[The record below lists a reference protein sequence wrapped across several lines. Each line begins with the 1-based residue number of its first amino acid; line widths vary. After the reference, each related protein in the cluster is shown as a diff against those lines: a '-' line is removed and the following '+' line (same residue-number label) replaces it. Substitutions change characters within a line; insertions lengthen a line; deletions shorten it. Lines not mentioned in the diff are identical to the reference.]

1 MVRVKSQNITFLATR
16 IGRFSISIDSAWFL
30 DNAVCVVAYKMT
42 STNTSGLFGR
52 VGEFNVERETFSA
65 YVERMEMF
73 FTANNIVET
82 TGEGSAAANQLVAN
96 RKRAIFLTEVG
107 PEAYSTLSNLLA
119 PAKPKDTLFTDIVRI
134 LEKHYNPKPLEIAQ
148 SFHFG
153 TRNQKSEE
161 SVSDYVL
168 ALKKLAVHCNYGEY
182 LNRALRDRFVCGLN
196 NPKIQNKLLNTEDLT
211 FEKACSIAKTME
223 MADRNTH
230 EFHPSRSDTIEVNK
244 LTEHG
249 RENINKNT
257 EQLSCPRCGG
267 SHSGQSCKFKSAR
280 CYKCSKVGHL
290 ASVCRSKDE
299 RKKGRVH
306 KVHVSESG
314 NDECENDDEL
324 GIYCLYSLDQN
335 RPNRNRYTVE
345 MIINGKLCMMELD
358 TAADFSIMS
367 KSEYLERFADEPL
380 TPSQITLKTY
390 TGEVLDVSGEMH
402 CDIVYNGKQY
412 CLPILVANYDAKPTL
427 LGKNWLRHIK
437 IEWGEIFCSSKGD
450 ALSADSQLNDLLSKH
465 SELFTESYEGM
476 KGLEAH
482 ITMRNDARP
491 TFVKARR
498 VPYALKE
505 QVERELDKLEKNGV
519 IKKTD
524 RSCWASPVVVVPK
537 ADGTVRICGDYKST
551 INQSVEDEQ
560 YVLPTTQ
567 DLYTA
572 LVGSKVFSKLDLSHA
587 YAQLNV
593 DKESQEYLTIATHKG
608 LYSYLK
614 LPYGVKSSPKIFQAK
629 MDQILLGVEKCVCK
643 QDDILI
649 GGNDWQENLK
659 ILADVLDRL
668 HKYNLHLK
676 LPKCE
681 FLKPEVVYLGLRIS
695 ADGLQPVEEKI
706 NAVKRAPAPQNVSE
720 LRSFLG
726 MVQYYHSFL
735 PGLATILAP
744 LHRLLQKNVR
754 WEWTNDCQKA
764 FEACKEGLTSDSLLV
779 HYDLN
784 RTLRLACDASSYGLG
799 AVLSHVMEDGQE
811 RPIAY
816 ASRTLSSSE
825 KNYAQIEREA
835 LSIIFGVKKFHQFLY
850 GRKFTLVTDH
860 QPLLTILGPKTAIP
874 PLAAARMQRWAIVL
888 SAYDYQIEY
897 RSSAKHS
904 NCDALSRLPH
914 EDSKIGS
921 ESEIYSLSAIDKD
934 FPITAMDIGKATL
947 QDPVLSKVHDWVMM
961 GWPEASTEDFRPYH
975 TRRNELSCEQNCIL
989 WGSRVIMPQ
998 ALRGK
1003 MLKELH
1009 WEHPGV
1015 CAMKALARTCV
1026 WWPKMDEEIEREIKL
1041 CSVCQNVRSSP
1052 PSAPLIP
1059 WKWATRPFQRIHIDF
1074 CQKGSDYFLVVIDSH
1089 SKWIEVQHM
1098 TSITTEKTINELRL
1112 IFAQHGLPEEVV
1124 SDNGPQ
1130 FVSNEFAEFMH
1141 KNGIKHTLTPP
1152 YHPQSNG
1159 AAERA
1164 VRVVK
1169 EALVKQVLEGNKS
1182 RSIKHR
1188 LADFLLRYRTTPH
1201 STTGAMPAE
1210 LLMRRRL
1217 RTRLSL
1223 VKPDLAQTIESKQNK
1238 QKKYKDFKSHQDR
1251 LFVENDIVRVRNT
1264 QASSNT
1270 ERWILGRVVKVC
1282 GPRTYL
1288 VKTGH
1293 KTRYV
1298 HVDHLIKAHDKV
1310 PDEIGELDIPVPELC
1325 DQSNL
1330 GIDQGQSSTSVPQ
1343 PPDNFSDEN
1352 NEPNSSVNEGHVNT
1366 PSPAVLRR
1374 SERVRKP
1381 VVRLNL

>member
-1 MVRVKSQNITFLATR
+1 MANIL
-16 IGRFSISIDSAWFL
+16 
-30 DNAVCVVAYKMT
+30 
-42 STNTSGLFGR
+42 
-52 VGEFNVERETFSA
+52 
-65 YVERMEMF
+65 
-73 FTANNIVET
+73 
-82 TGEGSAAANQLVAN
+82 NQ
-96 RKRAIFLTEVG
+96 
-107 PEAYSTLSNLLA
+107 Y
-119 PAKPKDTLFTDIVRI
+119 
-134 LEKHYNPKPLEIAQ
+134 
-148 SFHFG
+148 
-153 TRNQKSEE
+153 
-161 SVSDYVL
+161 
-168 ALKKLAVHCNYGEY
+168 
-182 LNRALRDRFVCGLN
+182 
-196 NPKIQNKLLNTEDLT
+196 
-211 FEKACSIAKTME
+211 
-223 MADRNTH
+223 
-230 EFHPSRSDTIEVNK
+230 
-244 LTEHG
+244 
-249 RENINKNT
+249 
-257 EQLSCPRCGG
+257 
-267 SHSGQSCKFKSAR
+267 CKFKSAK

-290 ASVCRSKDE
+290 ASVCRSKDD
-299 RKKGRVH
+299 RKKGRVQ

-314 NDECENDDEL
+314 NNDCENDDEL
-324 GIYCLYSLDQN
+324 GIYFLYSLDQN
-335 RPNRNRYTVE
+335 RPNHHRYTLE
-345 MIINGKLCMMELD
+345 MKINGKPCMMELD

-367 KSEYLERFADEPL
+367 KGEYFEKFADKPL
-380 TPSQITLKTY
+380 TPSQVTLKTY
-390 TGEVLDVSGEMH
+390 TGEVLEVLGEMY
-402 CDIVYNGKQY
+402 CDIVYKGKQY
-412 CLPILVANYDAKPTL
+412 SLPILVANYDAKPTL
-427 LGKNWLRHIK
+427 LGKSWLRHIK
-437 IEWGEIFCSSKGD
+437 LEWGEIFCIPKGD
-450 ALSADSQLNDLLSKH
+450 ALNADSQLNDLLSKH

-476 KGLEAH
+476 RGLEAH
-482 ITMRNDARP
+482 ITMRDDTRP
-491 TFVKARR
+491 VFVKARR

-505 QVERELDKLEKNGV
+505 QVERELDKLERNGV
-519 IKKTD
+519 IKKTEK
-524 RSCWASPVVVVPK
+524 SCWASPIVVVPK
-537 ADGTVRICGDYKST
+537 ADNTVRICGDYKST

-649 GGNDWQENLK
+649 GGNDWQENLR

-668 HKYNLHLK
+668 HRYNLHLK

-695 ADGLQPVEEKI
+695 AEGLQPVEEKI
-706 NAVKRAPAPQNVSE
+706 NAVKRAPAPQNVNE

-735 PGLATILAP
+735 PGLASILAP

-754 WEWTNDCQKA
+754 WEWSDDCKKA

-784 RTLRLACDASSYGLG
+784 RKLRLACDASSYGLG

-921 ESEIYSLSAIDKD
+921 ESEIYTLSAIDRD
-934 FPITAMDIGKATL
+934 FPITATDIGKATL
-947 QDPVLSKVHDWVMM
+947 QDPVLSKVLDWVML
-961 GWPEASTEDFRPYH
+961 GWPEAGTEDLKPYH

-989 WGSRVIMPQ
+989 WGSRVVIPQ
-998 ALRGK
+998 VFRGK

-1015 CAMKALARTCV
+1015 CAMKAIARTCI
-1026 WWPKMDEEIEREIKL
+1026 WWPKMDEEIDREVKL

-1052 PSAPLIP
+1052 PNAPLIP
-1059 WKWATRPFQRIHIDF
+1059 WKWATRPFQRIHIHF
-1074 CQKGSDYFLVVIDSH
+1074 CQKGSDFFLVVIDSH

-1141 KNGIKHTLTPP
+1141 QNGIKHILTPP

-1164 VRVVK
+1164 VRIVK
-1169 EALVKQVLEGNKS
+1169 EALVKQVLERNKS

-1188 LADFLLRYRTTPH
+1188 LADFLIRYRTTLTAPQ
-1201 STTGAMPAE
+1201 
-1210 LLMRRRL
+1210 
-1217 RTRLSL
+1217 
-1223 VKPDLAQTIESKQNK
+1223 V
-1238 QKKYKDFKSHQDR
+1238 
-1251 LFVENDIVRVRNT
+1251 
-1264 QASSNT
+1264 
-1270 ERWILGRVVKVC
+1270 
-1282 GPRTYL
+1282 
-1288 VKTGH
+1288 
-1293 KTRYV
+1293 
-1298 HVDHLIKAHDKV
+1298 
-1310 PDEIGELDIPVPELC
+1310 LC
-1325 DQSNL
+1325 Q
-1330 GIDQGQSSTSVPQ
+1330 
-1343 PPDNFSDEN
+1343 
-1352 NEPNSSVNEGHVNT
+1352 
-1366 PSPAVLRR
+1366 
-1374 SERVRKP
+1374 
-1381 VVRLNL
+1381 LNC

>member
-1 MVRVKSQNITFLATR
+1 MFVCLVFVFLSQVKLQNTTFLATR
-16 IGRFSISIDSAWFL
+16 IGRSLTSLDSAWFW
-30 DNAVCVVAYKMT
+30 DNAVCVVTYKMT

-52 VGEFNVERETFSA
+52 VGEFNVERETFRA

-82 TGEGSAAANQLVAN
+82 TGEGSAANNQLVAN
-96 RKRAIFLTEVG
+96 RKRAIFVTEVG
-107 PEAYSTLSNLLA
+107 PEVYSTLSNLLA
-119 PAKPKDTLFTDIVRI
+119 PAKPKDTLFTDIVQI

-153 TRNQKSEE
+153 TQNQKSEE
-161 SVSDYVL
+161 SVGDYVL

-211 FEKACSIAKTME
+211 FEKACSIVKTME
-223 MADRNTH
+223 MADRNTQ
-230 EFHPSRSDTIEVNK
+230 EFHPSSSDTIQVNK
-244 LTEHG
+244 LTEQG
-249 RENINKNT
+249 RENTDRKNI

-267 SHSGQSCKFKSAR
+267 SHSGQSCKFKSAK
-280 CYKCSKVGHL
+280 CYKCSKVGHI

-314 NDECENDDEL
+314 SDECESDDEL
-324 GIYCLYSLDQN
+324 GIYSLYSLDQN
-335 RPNRNRYTVE
+335 RPNHSRYTLQ
-345 MIINGKLCMMELD
+345 MKINGKPCMMELD

-367 KSEYLERFADEPL
+367 KSEYLEKFADKPL
-380 TPSQITLKTY
+380 TPSEVTLKTY
-390 TGEVLDVSGEMH
+390 TGEVLEVSGEMQ
-402 CDIVYNGKQY
+402 CDIVYKGKQY
-412 CLPILVANYDAKPTL
+412 SLPILVANYDAKPTL
-427 LGKNWLRHIK
+427 LGKNWLWHIK
-437 IEWGEIFCSSKGD
+437 LEWGEIFCIPKGD
-450 ALSADSQLNDLLSKH
+450 TLSADSQLNDLLSKH
-465 SELFTESYEGM
+465 SELFTENYEGM

-482 ITMRNDARP
+482 ITMRGDARP
-491 TFVKARR
+491 VFVKARR
-498 VPYALKE
+498 VPYTLKE
-505 QVERELDKLEKNGV
+505 QIERELDKLEKNGV

-524 RSCWASPVVVVPK
+524 RSCWASPIVVVPK
-537 ADGTVRICGDYKST
+537 ADNTVRICGDYKST
-551 INQSVEDEQ
+551 INKSVEDEQ

-572 LVGSKVFSKLDLSHA
+572 LVGSKVFSKLHLSHA
-587 YAQLNV
+587 YSQLNV

-695 ADGLQPVEEKI
+695 AEGLQPVEEKI
-706 NAVKRAPAPQNVSE
+706 NAVKQAPTPQNVSE

-744 LHRLLQKNVR
+744 LHRLLQKDVR
-754 WEWTNDCQKA
+754 WEWTADCQKA
-764 FEACKEGLTSDSLLV
+764 FEEEGLTSDSLLV

-874 PLAAARMQRWAIVL
+874 PLAAARMQRWAVVL

-914 EDSKIGS
+914 EDSKIGG

-947 QDPVLSKVHDWVMM
+947 QDPVLRKVHDWVMM
-961 GWPEASTEDFRPYH
+961 GWPEASTEDLKPYH

-989 WGSRVIMPQ
+989 WGSRVIIPQ
-998 ALRGK
+998 VFRGK

-1015 CAMKALARTCV
+1015 CAMKAIARTSI

-1059 WKWATRPFQRIHIDF
+1059 WKWATRPFQRIDINF
-1074 CQKGSDYFLVVIDSH
+1074 CQKGSDYFLVVVDSH

-1098 TSITTEKTINELRL
+1098 TSITTEKTINELGL

-1124 SDNGPQ
+1124 SGSGPQ
-1130 FVSNEFAEFMH
+1130 FVSNEFAEVMH
-1141 KNGIKHTLTPP
+1141 RNGIKHTLTPP

-1169 EALVKQVLEGNKS
+1169 EAPVKQVLEGNKS
-1182 RSIKHR
+1182 RSIKH
-1188 LADFLLRYRTTPH
+1188 T
-1201 STTGAMPAE
+1201 
-1210 LLMRRRL
+1210 RRF
-1217 RTRLSL
+1217 S
-1223 VKPDLAQTIESKQNK
+1223 
-1238 QKKYKDFKSHQDR
+1238 FKVSYHPSQHHR
-1251 LFVENDIVRVRNT
+1251 CY
-1264 QASSNT
+1264 AS
-1270 ERWILGRVVKVC
+1270 
-1282 GPRTYL
+1282 
-1288 VKTGH
+1288 
-1293 KTRYV
+1293 
-1298 HVDHLIKAHDKV
+1298 
-1310 PDEIGELDIPVPELC
+1310 
-1325 DQSNL
+1325 
-1330 GIDQGQSSTSVPQ
+1330 
-1343 PPDNFSDEN
+1343 
-1352 NEPNSSVNEGHVNT
+1352 
-1366 PSPAVLRR
+1366 
-1374 SERVRKP
+1374 
-1381 VVRLNL
+1381 

>member
-1 MVRVKSQNITFLATR
+1 MAST
-16 IGRFSISIDSAWFL
+16 SA
-30 DNAVCVVAYKMT
+30 
-42 STNTSGLFGR
+42 SGLFGR
-52 VGEFNVERETFSA
+52 VGEFNVARETFSA

-73 FTANNIVET
+73 FTANNIVTT
-82 TGEGSAAANQLVAN
+82 TGEGSAATNLVVAN

-107 PEAYSTLSNLLA
+107 PEVYTTLSNLLA
-119 PAKPKDTLFTDIVRI
+119 PTKPKDVSFTNIVEV

-168 ALKKLAVHCNYGEY
+168 ALKRLAVHCNYGEF

-196 NPKIQNKLLNTEDLT
+196 NPKIQNKLLNTDDLT

-223 MADRNTH
+223 MADRNTQ
-230 EFHPSRSDTIEVNK
+230 EFHPSRSETVQVNK
-244 LTEHG
+244 LTEQG
-249 RENINKNT
+249 SKNTEKKNT

-267 SHSGQSCKFKSAR
+267 NHSGQSCKFKSAK
-280 CYKCSKVGHL
+280 CYKCSKIGHL

-299 RKKGRVH
+299 KRKGKIHSVQA
-306 KVHVSESG
+306 SESG
-314 NDECENDDEL
+314 NDECEDEEL
-324 GIYCLYSLDQN
+324 GIYSLNSLDQN
-335 RPNRNRYTVE
+335 KPNCNRYTVE
-345 MIINGKLCMMELD
+345 MEINGKLCMMELD

-367 KSEYLERFADEPL
+367 RSEYLERFADKPL
-380 TPSQITLKTY
+380 SPSKVTLKTY
-390 TGEVLDVSGEMH
+390 TGELLDVSGEMQ
-402 CDIVYNGKQY
+402 CDIVYKGKQY
-412 CLPILVANYDAKPTL
+412 SLPILVANYDAKPTL

-437 IEWGEIFCSSKGD
+437 FEWGEIFCIPKGD
-450 ALSADSQLNDLLSKH
+450 PRSADSQLNELLSKH
-465 SELFTESYEGM
+465 SELFTESYKGM
-476 KGLEAH
+476 TGLEAH
-482 ITMRNDARP
+482 ITMRGDAKP
-491 TFVKARR
+491 VFVKARR

-505 QVERELDKLEKNGV
+505 QVEKELDKLEKHGV
-519 IKKTD
+519 IKKVD
-524 RSCWASPVVVVPK
+524 RSLWASPIVVVPK
-537 ADGTVRICGDYKST
+537 ADNTVRICGDYKST

-567 DLYTA
+567 DLYAA

-593 DKESQEYLTIATHKG
+593 DKESQEYLTITTHKG
-608 LYSYLK
+608 LYSYQK

-629 MDQILLGVEKCVCK
+629 MDQILQGIEKCVCK

-668 HKYNLHLK
+668 HQYNLHLK
-676 LPKCE
+676 LAKCE

-695 ADGLQPVEEKI
+695 AEGLQPVEEKI
-706 NAVKRAPAPQNVSE
+706 SAVKRAPAPKNVSE

-735 PGLATILAP
+735 PGLATTLAP
-744 LHRLLQKNVR
+744 LHRLLQKTIQ
-754 WEWTNDCQKA
+754 WEWTDDCQKA
-764 FEACKEGLTSDSLLV
+764 FEACKEGLTSESLLV

-784 RTLRLACDASSYGLG
+784 RELKLACDASSYGLG

-835 LSIIFGVKKFHQFLY
+835 LSIIFGVKKFNQFLY

-860 QPLLTILGPKTAIP
+860 QPLLAILGPKAAIP
-874 PLAAARMQRWAIVL
+874 TLAAARMQRWALVL
-888 SAYDYQIEY
+888 SAYDYNIEY
-897 RSSAKHS
+897 RSSEKHS

-914 EDSKIGS
+914 EESKIGS
-921 ESEIYSLSAIDKD
+921 ESEIYNVSAIDKD
-934 FPITAMDIGKATL
+934 FPITAKEIGKATL
-947 QDPVLSKVHDWVMM
+947 MDPGLSKVLDWVMV
-961 GWPEASTEDFRPYH
+961 GWPEVCDEDLKPYY
-975 TRRNELSCEQNCIL
+975 TRRHELSCEQNCIL
-989 WGSRVIMPQ
+989 WGSRVIIPPVF
-998 ALRGK
+998 REK
-1003 MLKELH
+1003 MLEELH
-1009 WEHPGV
+1009 WEHPGI
-1015 CAMKALARTCV
+1015 CAMKAIARTCV
-1026 WWPKMDEEIEREIKL
+1026 WWPKMDEEIEQKIKL
-1041 CSVCQNVRSSP
+1041 CSVCQDVRTSP
-1052 PSAPLIP
+1052 PCAPLIP
-1059 WKWATRPFQRIHIDF
+1059 WKWATRPFQRIHVDF
-1074 CQKGSDYFLVVIDSH
+1074 CQKGSDFFFVVVDSF
-1089 SKWIEVQHM
+1089 SKWIEVKHM

-1112 IFAQHGLPEEVV
+1112 IFAQHGLPEELV

-1130 FVSNEFAEFMH
+1130 FVSSEFAEFMY

-1159 AAERA
+1159 AAERS

-1169 EALVKQVLEGNKS
+1169 EALVKQVLEGNKG

-1201 STTGAMPAE
+1201 STTGATPAE

-1217 RTRLSL
+1217 RTRLTL
-1223 VKPDLAQTIESKQNK
+1223 VKPDLAKTVESKQNK
-1238 QKKYKDFKSHQDR
+1238 QKEYKDLKGHQDR
-1251 LFVENDIVRVRNT
+1251 LFAENDIVRVRNT
-1264 QASSNT
+1264 QAGSNT

-1288 VKTGH
+1288 VKTGY

-1298 HVDHLIKAHDKV
+1298 HVDHLIKAYDQV
-1310 PDEIGELDIPVPELC
+1310 PYETRELDIPVPELC
-1325 DQSNL
+1325 EQPTL
-1330 GIDQGQSSTSVPQ
+1330 SVDNSQVSFGMPQ
-1343 PPDNFSDEN
+1343 PPVNFSDKDD
-1352 NEPNSSVNEGHVNT
+1352 EPNSSISEENLNT
-1366 PSPAVLRR
+1366 PSPVVLRR
-1374 SERVRKP
+1374 SERIRKP
-1381 VVRLNL
+1381 VDRLNL

>member
-1 MVRVKSQNITFLATR
+1 M
-16 IGRFSISIDSAWFL
+16 
-30 DNAVCVVAYKMT
+30 
-42 STNTSGLFGR
+42 
-52 VGEFNVERETFSA
+52 
-65 YVERMEMF
+65 
-73 FTANNIVET
+73 
-82 TGEGSAAANQLVAN
+82 
-96 RKRAIFLTEVG
+96 G
-107 PEAYSTLSNLLA
+107 PEVYSTLRNLLA
-119 PAKPKDTLFTDIVRI
+119 PAKPKDTQFTDMVRI
-134 LEKHYNPKPLEIAQ
+134 LEKHYNPRPLEIAQ

-153 TRNQKSEE
+153 TRDQKSGE
-161 SVSDYVL
+161 SVSDHVL
-168 ALKKLAVHCNYGEY
+168 ALKRLAVHCNYGEY

-211 FEKACSIAKTME
+211 FEKACNIAKTME
-223 MADRNTH
+223 MADRNTQ
-230 EFHPSRSDTIEVNK
+230 EFHPSSSTTIQVNK
-244 LTEHG
+244 LTEQG
-249 RENINKNT
+249 KENIDRKYT
-257 EQLSCPRCGG
+257 EQLSCHRCGG
-267 SHSGQSCKFKSAR
+267 SHSGQSCKFKSAK

-290 ASVCRSKDE
+290 ASVCRSKDD
-299 RKKGRVH
+299 RKKGRVQ

-314 NDECENDDEL
+314 NDDCENDDEL
-324 GIYCLYSLDQN
+324 GIYSLYSLDQN
-335 RPNRNRYTVE
+335 RPYHHRYTLE
-345 MIINGKLCMMELD
+345 MKINGKPCMMELD

-367 KSEYLERFADEPL
+367 KGEYFEKFADKPL
-380 TPSQITLKTY
+380 TPSQVTLKTY
-390 TGEVLDVSGEMH
+390 TGEVLEVLGEMY
-402 CDIVYNGKQY
+402 CDIVYKGKQY
-412 CLPILVANYDAKPTL
+412 SLPILVANYDAKPTL

-437 IEWGEIFCSSKGD
+437 LEWGEIFCIPKGD
-450 ALSADSQLNDLLSKH
+450 ALNADSQLNDLLSKH

-476 KGLEAH
+476 RGLEAH
-482 ITMRNDARP
+482 ITMRDDTRSV
-491 TFVKARR
+491 FVKARR

-505 QVERELDKLEKNGV
+505 QVERELDKLERNGV
-519 IKKTD
+519 IKKTEK
-524 RSCWASPVVVVPK
+524 SCWASPIVVVPK
-537 ADGTVRICGDYKST
+537 ADNTVRICGDYKST

-649 GGNDWQENLK
+649 GGNDWQENLR

-668 HKYNLHLK
+668 HRDNLHLK

-695 ADGLQPVEEKI
+695 AEGLQPVEEKI
-706 NAVKRAPAPQNVSE
+706 NAVKRAPAPQNVNE

-754 WEWTNDCQKA
+754 WEWSDDCKKA

-784 RTLRLACDASSYGLG
+784 RKLRLACDASSYGLA

-825 KNYAQIEREA
+825 KNYAQIEQEA

-850 GRKFTLVTDH
+850 GRKCTLVTDH

-921 ESEIYSLSAIDKD
+921 ESEIYTLSAIDRD
-934 FPITAMDIGKATL
+934 FPITATDIGKATL
-947 QDPVLSKVHDWVMM
+947 QDPVLSKVLDWVML
-961 GWPEASTEDFRPYH
+961 GWPEAGTEDLKPYH

-989 WGSRVIMPQ
+989 WGSRVVIPQ
-998 ALRGK
+998 VFRGK

-1015 CAMKALARTCV
+1015 CAMKAIARTCI
-1026 WWPKMDEEIEREIKL
+1026 WWPKMDEEIDREVKL

-1052 PSAPLIP
+1052 PNAPLIP

-1074 CQKGSDYFLVVIDSH
+1074 CQKGSDFFLVVIDIH

-1141 KNGIKHTLTPP
+1141 QNGIKHTLTPP

-1164 VRVVK
+1164 VRIVK
-1169 EALVKQVLEGNKS
+1169 EALVKQVLERNKS

-1188 LADFLLRYRTTPH
+1188 LADFLIRYRTTPH

-1217 RTRLSL
+1217 RTRL
-1223 VKPDLAQTIESKQNK
+1223 
-1238 QKKYKDFKSHQDR
+1238 
-1251 LFVENDIVRVRNT
+1251 
-1264 QASSNT
+1264 
-1270 ERWILGRVVKVC
+1270 
-1282 GPRTYL
+1282 
-1288 VKTGH
+1288 
-1293 KTRYV
+1293 
-1298 HVDHLIKAHDKV
+1298 
-1310 PDEIGELDIPVPELC
+1310 
-1325 DQSNL
+1325 
-1330 GIDQGQSSTSVPQ
+1330 
-1343 PPDNFSDEN
+1343 
-1352 NEPNSSVNEGHVNT
+1352 
-1366 PSPAVLRR
+1366 
-1374 SERVRKP
+1374 
-1381 VVRLNL
+1381 